1 MLQSSDHAILL
12 SEADRLRATSVATLL
27 DQNSDRVSQ
36 LTVTGAGLTL
46 DASKQLI
53 DEQALEALAASAAGA
68 DLAGDSSRALK
79 STSPKSALPCTHC
92 CAGRLTMHCPR
103 WPRK

>member
-12 SEADRLRATSVATLL
+12 SEAERLRPKSVATLL
-27 DQNSDRVSQ
+27 DQNPDRVSQ

-53 DEQALEALAASAAGA
+53 DEQALEALAAIG
-68 DLAGDSSRALK
+68 GRRGSRR
-79 STSPKSALPCTHC
+79 
-92 CAGRLTMHCPR
+92 RLRAISHGC
-103 WPRK
+103 